1 MSVLTTSSTTE
12 KANNEVKTVTTIDE
26 LSIGDQLFR
35 RKGIVM
41 HVGIYI
47 GNQLILHN
55 TPNKGEHSVDFD
67 TFANGKT
74 VYARPTNM
82 LPYRVVAKAQQ
93 LLASPAKY
101 QLFKRNCEHTA
112 SAVTKELP
120 QSAQLQEIEAWA
132 LIGGALG
139 KSVGKKTMY
148 IGGAIGAIGGLLS
161 LSRMFWLK

>member
-1 MSVLTTSSTTE
+1 MNALANQDTS
-12 KANNEVKTVTTIDE
+12 KEVRTITAIE
-26 LSIGDQLFR
+26 QLSIGDQLFR
-35 RKGIVM
+35 RKGMVM

-82 LPYRVVAKAQQ
+82 LPCQVAARAQQ

-112 SAVTKELP
+112 SAITKDLP
-120 QSAQLQEIEAWA
+120 QSAQLQEIETWA
-132 LIGGALG
+132 LIGGAFG
-139 KSVGKKTMY
+139 KSFGKKTMY

-161 LSRMFWLK
+161 LPRMFWLK

>member
-1 MSVLTTSSTTE
+1 MNAVENKVETNT
-12 KANNEVKTVTTIDE
+12 NENVREVNAIE
-26 LSIGDQLFR
+26 QVSIGEQLFR
-35 RKGIVM
+35 RKGMVM
-41 HVGIYI
+41 HVGVYI

-55 TPNKGEHSVDFD
+55 TPDKGEHSVDFD

-82 LPYRVVAKAQQ
+82 IPYRVVAKAQQ

-112 SAVTKELP
+112 SSLINDSP

-132 LIGGALG
+132 LIGGAFG
-139 KSVGKKTMY
+139 KSFGKKAMY
-148 IGGAIGAIGGLLS
+148 IGGAIGAVGGLLS
-161 LSRMFWLK
+161 LPRMFWLK